1 MGCICSKE
9 EDPTIQNNPRK
20 SEPVTPVH
28 ENTSHKYRVKEPQGG
43 NGYTQQPVEQ
53 QNLYIALYK
62 YDARTD
68 GDLSFQKG
76 DTLQILDDSKGDWWL
91 AKSIKTQQEGYV
103 PNNYIAAL
111 KSLES
116 EEWFFGRISRGDA
129 ANRLMKA
136 SLPKGSFLVRESE
149 TSPGNHA
156 LSIRDFTSSGP
167 NVRHYKIKQQK
178 HTSLFYI
185 ARTKEF
191 RTIQELILHYRGQA
205 EGLCCKLTSP
215 CTRETLI
222 IPSFRDAWEIS
233 RHELSFEQKLGA
245 GQFGEVWKGYWKGTT
260 PCAIKTLR
268 AGTMSPEAFLAE
280 ANIMKE
286 MRHEKL
292 VRLYAVCSDTEPI
305 YIVTELMSN
314 GSLLDYLRADS
325 SVYLKL
331 RHLVD
336 MGSQISSGMYFLEQ
350 KNFIHRDLAARNV
363 LVEENNLVKIADFG
377 LAKIIKEDE
386 YVARKGSK
394 FPVKWTA
401 LEAALYGTFSIKSD
415 IWSFGI
421 LLAELVTKGQMPYP
435 GLSNSEVLDQL
446 QRGYRM
452 PKPVHCP
459 DSLYRIMMQCWLE
472 DPRERPTFEFLYHFL
487 DDYFVATEPEY
498 READEC

>member
-1 MGCICSKE
+1 MGCIHSSDSSPSTKYTPSE
-9 EDPTIQNNPRK
+9 HVNAPDP
-20 SEPVTPVH
+20 
-28 ENTSHKYRVKEPQGG
+28 SHHTKYPSPGQ
-43 NGYTQQPVEQ
+43 NGYTPPPATNDQK
-53 QNLYIALYK
+53 LYIALYN
-62 YDARTD
+62 YEARTD
-68 GDLSFQKG
+68 GDLTFQKG
-76 DTLQILDDSKGDWWL
+76 DTLHVLDDSKGDWWL
-91 AKSIKTQQEGYV
+91 ARSIKTQQEGFV

-129 ANRLMKA
+129 TNRLMQA
-136 SLPKGSFLVRESE
+136 RLPKGSFLVRESE
-149 TSPGNHA
+149 TSLGNHA
-156 LSIRDFTSSGP
+156 LSIRDIDENGP
-167 NVRHYKIKQQK
+167 NIRHYKIRRQKQ
-178 HTSLFYI
+178 TAYYYI

-215 CTRETLI
+215 CTRETSI

-245 GQFGEVWKGYWKGTT
+245 GQFGEVWKGFWKGTT

-305 YIVTELMSN
+305 YIVTELMSH
-314 GSLLDYLRADS
+314 GSLLDYLRGDLS
-325 SVYLKL
+325 LHLKL

-336 MGSQISSGMYFLEQ
+336 MGAQIASGMYFLEQ

-363 LVEENNLVKIADFG
+363 LVADNNLVKIADFG

-401 LEAALYGTFSIKSD
+401 MEAALYGTFSVKSD

-421 LLAELVTKGQMPYP
+421 LLVELVTKGQMPYP

-487 DDYFVATEPEY
+487 DDYFVSTEPEY